1 MTENGLNTEACSDEC
16 AVETFGPEHARHS
29 VAYDSMLDTWLVQ
42 LTSSPPLKEL
52 MLAMFMMVLKNPGC
66 RLSHVASELGI
77 EIRKVKN
84 LQSEAMM
91 HGFVRC
97 RRSDDMVDIELYP
110 TFKLRSYLYRVVRE
124 RWIYDYDVVDEE
136 GFYHGWDEVF

>member
-1 MTENGLNTEACSDEC
+1 MMACSEDG
-16 AVETFGPEHARHS
+16 AIETFGPGAARHS
-29 VAYDSMLDTWLVQ
+29 VAYDSMNDTWLVH
-42 LTSSPPLKEL
+42 LTSSPPLKE
-52 MLAMFMMVLKNPGC
+52 MLLSMFMIVLKNPGS
-66 RLSHVASELGI
+66 RLSQIASKLGI

-97 RRSDDMVDIELYP
+97 RRADDMMDIELYP

-136 GFYHGWDEVF
+136 GMFHGWDEVF